1 MKLLDSIIHGLS
13 SFLVLCYYQCTKGN
27 FLLLSSITIGDQNRD
42 HKVFL
47 NGDVTFMSKRHIKY
61 AFPASVFLIIAT
73 IIPPVLLFSYP
84 LCYKILALCRLQE
97 SKFTKML
104 CKCVPLEK
112 YKPVF
117 DSFQSAFKDEHRYF
131 AGLHFMF
138 RCFVLA
144 QFLLH
149 KDLINIYVILDFLFL
164 IMLTLHASLKPYRN
178 DRHNILD
185 TLIFSLLIV
194 LNTITLFNYQQRRTR
209 SSEAD
214 IVQYTTFFQVLLA
227 WLPLVCMLFFLSNKF
242 MTKMKSLYASRKKKI
257 RKDISSMILST
268 SLLGIEE
275 ERRGMIEMSF
285 DKW

>member
-1 MKLLDSIIHGLS
+1 
-13 SFLVLCYYQCTKGN
+13 
-27 FLLLSSITIGDQNRD
+27 
-42 HKVFL
+42 
-47 NGDVTFMSKRHIKY
+47 
-61 AFPASVFLIIAT
+61 
-73 IIPPVLLFSYP
+73 
-84 LCYKILALCRLQE
+84 
-97 SKFTKML
+97 ML

-117 DSFQSAFKDEHRYF
+117 DSFQSAFKDEHHYF

-138 RCFVLA
+138 TCFVLA
-144 QFLLH
+144 LFLLH
-149 KDLINIYVILDFLFL
+149 KDLINIYVILDLLFL
-164 IMLTLHASLKPYRN
+164 IMLTLHASLKPYKN

-209 SSEAD
+209 SNEAD
-214 IVQYTTFFQVLLA
+214 IVRYTTFFQVLLA
-227 WLPLVCMLFFLSNKF
+227 WLPLVCMFFFLSNKF
-242 MTKMKSLYASRKKKI
+242 ITKMKSLYASRKKKI

-275 ERRGMIEMSF
+275 ERRGMTEMSF